1 MTTAAA
7 LLIAALAAYCVALP
21 RVAATVAGVVA
32 VVAWFDIAA
41 SSPLAFAAVIG
52 AVFAVAAVVDGSGV
66 APTAPGYLARA
77 AAAPT
82 PAPRRAAIRFLP
94 PVWEVVRT
102 TRVDL
107 AIADVVAA
115 ALDAATA
122 AGDAAAWA
130 ALEIDRLVECRAR
143 AKASRHRTRA
153 AEYARRIAVLRAA
166 LH

>member
-7 LLIAALAAYCVALP
+7 LLLCTALAFVAGFP
-21 RVAATVAGVVA
+21 RLAATVVGVVV
-32 VVAWFDIAA
+32 VVAWFDVAA
-41 SSPLAFAAVIG
+41 GHPIAFAAVVA
-52 AVFAVAAVVDGSGV
+52 AVFVAAAVVDGPGS
-66 APTAPGYLARA
+66 APTAPGYLDR
-77 AAAPT
+77 AAPT

-122 AGDAAAWA
+122 AGDAATWA
-130 ALEIDRLVECRAR
+130 AVEIDRLSDCLAR
-143 AKASRHRTRA
+143 ATASRHRTRA
-153 AEYARRIAVLRAA
+153 AEYRRRIAVLRAA